1 MRRTLLTSSHD
12 MNDEDSLVA
21 IDAPIAKHC
30 MLRYPTHSRSLSH
43 RAVAL
48 PGNREAAQNKPAHN
62 CELGAF
68 NFSVSPPQHQCRSIW
83 YGEFR

>member
-1 MRRTLLTSSHD
+1 LTSSHV

-43 RAVAL
+43 RAAAL
-48 PGNREAAQNKPAHN
+48 PGNREAAQNTPAHN
-62 CELGAF
+62 CELDAC
-68 NFSVSPPQHQCRSIW
+68 NLSLPPPQHQCWSIR

>member
-1 MRRTLLTSSHD
+1 MRWTLLTSSHV

-30 MLRYPTHSRSLSH
+30 MLRYPTRSRSVSH
-43 RAVAL
+43 RALAL
-48 PGNREAAQNKPAHN
+48 PGNRKAAENTPAHN

-68 NFSVSPPQHQCRSIW
+68 NFSVSPPQHQCRSFLH
-83 YGEFR
+83 GEFR